1 MLPKLYV
8 IAHPRTPYRVVFTD
22 PEGKRRYRHFAD
34 KDKAKAHLRELLA
47 KAKVAGT
54 AGLVLDAEMRAEYF
68 AAVRALDGESIMTA
82 VRYYLSHR
90 PVGLG
95 ATKLADA
102 LKLFLQDK
110 RRIGRADRTVKSLDQ
125 TLTAFLGQSPVKL
138 VSDFTRDAVT
148 GYLDALE
155 LPAATIKN
163 HRARLATF
171 GSWLARRQYL
181 PENPVR
187 HIDVAS
193 HDIRAPRVL
202 TPQEAE
208 RVMTKAAEYRG
219 GIFAPMYAIALFA
232 GLRHGEIVRLTWSDV
247 HLDDASPMIRV
258 GKGKIRG
265 RRSIRV
271 VPMQPALVSW
281 LKWARVQNLPLSD
294 LRESRKIRE
303 VVEWQEDIGRHSF
316 ISYRLAMIGDEVR
329 VAREAG
335 NSPDVIYR
343 HYFQLVSRRDAL
355 RYFSTWSPSGCL

>member
-1 MLPKLYV
+1 M
-8 IAHPRTPYRVVFTD
+8 
-22 PEGKRRYRHFAD
+22 
-34 KDKAKAHLRELLA
+34 
-47 KAKVAGT
+47 
-54 AGLVLDAEMRAEYF
+54 DAEMRAEYF
-68 AAVRALDGESIMTA
+68 AAVRALDGVPVMSA

-90 PVGLG
+90 PVGLA
-95 ATKLADA
+95 ATTLGDA
-102 LKLFLQDK
+102 LRLFVQDK
-110 RRIGRADRTVKSLDQ
+110 RRIGRAARTVKSLEQ
-125 TLTAFLGQSPVKL
+125 TLNQFLACTPAKL

-148 GYLDALE
+148 GYLDALA
-155 LPAATIKN
+155 LPPATIKN

-187 HIDVAS
+187 YIDVAS
-193 HDIRAPRVL
+193 HDIRSPRVL
-202 TPQEAE
+202 TPAEAE
-208 RVMTKAAEYRG
+208 RVMAKALEYRG
-219 GIFAPMYAIALFA
+219 GAFAAMYAIALFA
-232 GLRHGEIVRLTWSDV
+232 GLRHGEIVRLTWDDV
-247 HLDDASPMIRV
+247 HLDDATPIIRV

-271 VPMQPALVSW
+271 VPIQPALLSW
-281 LKWARVQNLPLSD
+281 LKWARVKNLPLVD

-355 RYFSTWSPSGCL
+355 RYFSNWRPTSCP